1 MPRVSPL
8 IECKNEEGKNQSATE
23 IQLVRRGEISDI
35 TLMILMIL
43 SNVEGMVI
51 SVRPRETGSEYV
63 SDCAQSVEW

>member
-1 MPRVSPL
+1 MPRVSPH
-8 IECKNEEGKNQSATE
+8 IECKNEEGKNQSQTE

-35 TLMILMIL
+35 TLILMIL

-51 SVRPRETGSEYV
+51 SVRPREMGSEYV

>member
-1 MPRVSPL
+1 MPRVSSH

-35 TLMILMIL
+35 TLILMIL

-51 SVRPRETGSEYV
+51 SVRPREMGSEYV

>member
-1 MPRVSPL
+1 MPRVYPH

-35 TLMILMIL
+35 TLILMIL

-51 SVRPRETGSEYV
+51 SVRPREMGSEYV

>member
-1 MPRVSPL
+1 MPRVSPH

-35 TLMILMIL
+35 TLILMIL

>member
-1 MPRVSPL
+1 MPRVSPH

-35 TLMILMIL
+35 TLILMIL

-51 SVRPRETGSEYV
+51 SVRPREMGSEYV